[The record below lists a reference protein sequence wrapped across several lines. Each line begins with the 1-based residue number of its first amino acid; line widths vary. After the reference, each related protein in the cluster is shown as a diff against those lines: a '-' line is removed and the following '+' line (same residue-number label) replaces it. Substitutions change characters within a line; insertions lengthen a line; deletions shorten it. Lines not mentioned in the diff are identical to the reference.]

1 MPKFHI
7 LYHQAGGE
15 MIEADTFV
23 DAGHEG
29 QWIDFRA
36 ESNGQVVTVFRVSA
50 RNVKTITRSD

>member
-1 MPKFHI
+1 
-7 LYHQAGGE
+7 

-23 DAGHEG
+23 DAGHEV

-36 ESNGQVVTVFRVSA
+36 ESNGQLVTVFRVSA